1 MNAVAQSE
9 IARYVDGV
17 RAALSDLPA
26 KKRDEL
32 LEDLPE
38 HLAEVA
44 AEGEGTLEER
54 LGPPARYAAELRAS
68 AGVPA
73 PGERRRPFADAL
85 ADAGVE
91 TRRRLRQADV
101 KLGPVIGYRTASEF
115 LRLLRPAWW
124 VLRGYLAA
132 MVVTYLFD
140 ASGGDGLFPR
150 VGGNELA
157 GLVML
162 VLFVLGSIW
171 LGRRTAGLS
180 IWPRRLVLVGGAFIV
195 VFALLWFED
204 VDRAAR
210 NTFDGNYTTVY
221 SNPYD
226 HVSDVFVYDSEGRL
240 LTNVYLYDQFG
251 QPIVLGGDMCERTDG
266 PPLGP
271 ITGNYPRCPLNAPW
285 GAQAPTAEPTPA
297 AEPVPT
303 AGPTSTAEPSP
314 SVPATPPAVAPTP
327 VPSPTG

>member
-44 AEGEGTLEER
+44 AEVAAEGAGTLEER
-54 LGPPARYAAELRAS
+54 LGPPAQYAAELRAS

-73 PGERRRPFADAL
+73 PGERRRPFGDAL

-91 TRRRLRQADV
+91 TRRRLRQADR
-101 KLGPVIGYRTASEF
+101 KIGPLIGYGTVSEF
-115 LRLLRPAWW
+115 LSLLRPAWW

-132 MVVTYLFD
+132 VVVTYLFD
-140 ASGGDGLFPR
+140 ASGGDGLVPR
-150 VGGNELA
+150 IGGNELA

-162 VLFVLGSIW
+162 VLFVFGSIW

-180 IWPRRLVLVGGAFIV
+180 IWPRRLVLLGGALIV
-195 VFALLWFED
+195 VFALLWFSD

-221 SNPYD
+221 STPYD
-226 HVSDVFVYDSEGRL
+226 HVSDVFVYDAEGRL
-240 LTNVYLYDQFG
+240 LTDVYLYDQFG
-251 QPIVLGGDMCERTDG
+251 QPIVLGGDVCARTDG

-271 ITGNYPRCPLNAPW
+271 VDGNYPRCPENAPW
-285 GAQAPTAEPTPA
+285 PGRPPA
-297 AEPVPT
+297 AEP
-303 AGPTSTAEPSP
+303 S
-314 SVPATPPAVAPTP
+314 PPAPSTPSAVTPTP